1 MFDDPDVS
9 AELAKLHH
17 KYVVVSA
24 DKAFNNI
31 LQNTLYQLLN
41 EGAWYDYYNREPDT
55 QTHIVV
61 KGRNF
66 TKPPFGYGVIRNF
79 IFDEHLDR
87 PQFKLHS

>member
-1 MFDDPDVS
+1 MSRRHESVFDDPDFS

-17 KYVVVSA
+17 KCVVVSA

-41 EGAWYDYYNREPDT
+41 EGAWYDYYNRETDI

-61 KGRNF
+61 KG
-66 TKPPFGYGVIRNF
+66 
-79 IFDEHLDR
+79 
-87 PQFKLHS
+87 